1 MSSIYPAG
9 HIVSTTRAAS
19 PFPPMFS
26 PEEAKKAKNTH
37 FIDRLQS
44 QPVASQAGHH
54 HFFSPKQAN
63 EAKATHVIDGLQSQP
78 VASQADH
85 AGCHQG
91 LPACYRLASAHIID
105 RLRQPV
111 ASPSGHA
118 TRARP
123 ACYRLASA
131 HIIDRLQSQPV
142 SSQARHH
149 HLFSPKQANEAKATH
164 VIDGLQSQP
173 VASQAGLKPSPSHGL
188 SGWPGRQLPGGFSSS
203 TSESACSKPSRKCT
217 SRRQQEN

>member
-54 HFFSPKQAN
+54 HIFSPKEAN

-78 VASQADH
+78 VASQAGH

-118 TRARP
+118 
-123 ACYRLASA
+123 
-131 HIIDRLQSQPV
+131 DRCHQGP
-142 SSQARHH
+142 
-149 HLFSPKQANEAKATH
+149 T
-164 VIDGLQSQP
+164 GLL
-173 VASQAGLKPSPSHGL
+173 QAGQCTYH
-188 SGWPGRQLPGGFSSS
+188 RQ
-203 TSESACSKPSRKCT
+203 TSESACIKPSAPSSHILPKG
-217 SRRQQEN
+217 SQ